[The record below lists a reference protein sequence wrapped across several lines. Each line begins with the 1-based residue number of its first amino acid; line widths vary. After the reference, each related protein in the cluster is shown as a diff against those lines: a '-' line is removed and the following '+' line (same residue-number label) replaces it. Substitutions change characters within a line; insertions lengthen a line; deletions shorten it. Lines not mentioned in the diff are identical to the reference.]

1 MGNNRYILAGLEF
14 KRYSLTCSVATGWMS
29 QKFVTDL
36 LVSRPDA
43 KATHEI
49 VAIGSSS
56 LSKAEKFVSDI
67 ITASSPSQKPELYD
81 NYEGVYDN
89 ANVDIVYVG
98 TPHSLHKQNCL
109 DAIERGKNVLC
120 EKPFAIN
127 AREAEE
133 VVTKARQKGVYIME
147 GEFLA
152 LYLEE
157 DSSRKDVREVCANQR
172 NE

>member
-1 MGNNRYILAGLEF
+1 
-14 KRYSLTCSVATGWMS
+14 MS

-36 LVSRPDA
+36 LVSRPHA
-43 KATHEI
+43 KATHQI

-56 LSKAEKFVSDI
+56 ISKAGKFVSDVI
-67 ITASSPSQKPELYD
+67 SPSSSSHPSQPKLYD
-81 NYEGVYDN
+81 NYEGVYENED
-89 ANVDIVYVG
+89 VDVVYVG

-133 VVTKARQKGVYIME
+133 VVKKARKKGVYVME
-147 GEFLA
+147 GKL
-152 LYLEE
+152 
-157 DSSRKDVREVCANQR
+157 
-172 NE
+172 